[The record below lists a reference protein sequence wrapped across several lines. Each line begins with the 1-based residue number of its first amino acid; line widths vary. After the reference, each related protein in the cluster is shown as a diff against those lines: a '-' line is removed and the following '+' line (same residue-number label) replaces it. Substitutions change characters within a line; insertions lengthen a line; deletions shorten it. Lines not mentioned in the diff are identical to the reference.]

1 MRLPGVGLT
10 SAQIQVSQHGVTSP
24 VEVVSYCLA
33 LTGWGM
39 SQENCPRFKDTGKQ
53 VSESMPGSQ
62 WM

>member
-1 MRLPGVGLT
+1 MRLTGVGLT
-10 SAQIQVSQHGVTSP
+10 SAQVQVSAWSDFP

-53 VSESMPGSQ
+53 ISESMPGSQ